1 MTKDEFN
8 YQFEALYNNV
18 TSNKAPGLN
27 TYEKSV
33 FLTKAQ
39 DELIKNYFR
48 PQGNPKQEGYLSSP
62 KREYDFHSLIDNT
75 SQSQSVGTS
84 LYHKDGRDF
93 GYPSDALLILNEQV
107 LVKYNEEEEGT
118 YLIVTPLTFAEY
130 NRLMAKPFKYPPKG
144 QVWKLNVSTSRNN
157 ETSPMVELITY
168 SSKPFTTFNY
178 QVRYVR
184 KPYPIILSDDL
195 STDFNV
201 EGLTIH
207 GKSGWRNL
215 DTPEEMHEE
224 ILQRA
229 VELAKAAW
237 QGDMQSSVQLGERS
251 E

>member
-1 MTKDEFN
+1 
-8 YQFEALYNNV
+8 
-18 TSNKAPGLN
+18 
-27 TYEKSV
+27 
-33 FLTKAQ
+33 
-39 DELIKNYFR
+39 
-48 PQGNPKQEGYLSSP
+48 
-62 KREYDFHSLIDNT
+62 
-75 SQSQSVGTS
+75 
-84 LYHKDGRDF
+84 
-93 GYPSDALLILNEQV
+93 
-107 LVKYNEEEEGT
+107 
-118 YLIVTPLTFAEY
+118 
-130 NRLMAKPFKYPPKG
+130 
-144 QVWKLNVSTSRNN
+144 
-157 ETSPMVELITY
+157 
-168 SSKPFTTFNY
+168 
-178 QVRYVR
+178 VRYVR